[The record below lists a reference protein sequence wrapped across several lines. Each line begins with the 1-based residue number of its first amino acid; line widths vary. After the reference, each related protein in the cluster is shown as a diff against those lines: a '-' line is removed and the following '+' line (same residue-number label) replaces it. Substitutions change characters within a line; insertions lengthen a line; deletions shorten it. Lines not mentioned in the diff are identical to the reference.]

1 MRLRK
6 KINFIL
12 FFSVLV
18 CPAFGIGTSILQNE
32 TLGKFQI
39 GIALYI
45 LLFSILGYAVINYKL
60 TPIIKYLDSKQ
71 ENLRKTACIN
81 AKFIESFFIVFLIV
95 YNTVGLFSTY
105 ASGNNSQHNAV
116 IVFLGGLPQLFFLCI
131 SLTFTFIYYLD
142 KETSDLGVHE
152 GKGYIN
158 YKMKYLCIS
167 IIIPLAIILQLTV
180 TCITIIYSV
189 RLTIDRNIS
198 NNFQNTT
205 SIHKEKIDLFQNELI
220 ETYKK
225 QMRKIMYSNL
235 ISITMLITIFII
247 SLKVVYNPIRDVIQA
262 FNRLKNNDSGLSTS
276 IKISSKDEIGQL
288 VDNFNNFVFRLKHL
302 DELKDEFL
310 ANVSH
315 ELRTPLNSMI
325 GLTESLIDGVA
336 GEPNPKMKENLNMI
350 FSSSKRLSSLIND
363 ILDFSKLK
371 NNDIAIS
378 PKNIDLKHTADM
390 VLNILKSLT
399 STKNI
404 ELKNEISDET
414 PNAYADENRVQQIL
428 FNLLGNAIK
437 FTSEGYV
444 RISAEQKDEFIYI
457 SVEDTGIGIPKEKSM
472 DIFKSF
478 EQVDSSIERKYGGT
492 GLGLAISKQLI
503 EIHGG
508 TIWVESEPGAGSKFI
523 FTLPI
528 GQKVQNTPNDTQL
541 LSVVASEESDLIGNV
556 FEVPYEKA
564 EYRVLV
570 VDDEKVNRQVLF
582 NQLSLEHYH
591 VSLAENGIE
600 TLKILNEKKYDLIF
614 LDIMMPQM
622 SGYEV
627 CKKIREKHNLFEL
640 PVLMLT
646 AKNQP
651 KDLVAGFEAG
661 ANDYVSKPFSKKEL
675 LSRTKTL
682 LLLNHSI
689 RDILKL
695 NEEINETQSEM
706 IYTLGEAAEARSR
719 ETGYHVKRVAEYSC
733 LLAIKS
739 GFSQEEANM
748 LKLVSPMH
756 DIGKIAIPDDILNK
770 PGKLTPEE
778 FEIMKNHVE
787 IGYNMINKSNRKMLK
802 LASVIAYEHHEKYN
816 GTGYPRGLKGE
827 EISMHG
833 RISALAD
840 VFDALASDRVY
851 KKAWELDRVLELI
864 KNERGNHFDPHLVDI
879 FFDNLSEFIAI
890 KNKYIESVENDTVTI
905 VSKPKT
911 LTGQSPTV

>member
-1 MRLRK
+1 MSLRK
-6 KINFIL
+6 KINLIL
-12 FFSVLV
+12 FFSILV
-18 CPAFGIGTSILQNE
+18 CPAFGFTTSILQGESIGN
-32 TLGKFQI
+32 FQI
-39 GIALYI
+39 GVLIYI
-45 LLFSILGYAVINYKL
+45 LIFSIIGSTVINCKL

-71 ENLRKTACIN
+71 ENLKKVACN
-81 AKFIESFFIVFLIV
+81 NVKFIENFFIVFLIV
-95 YNTVGLFSTY
+95 YNTVGLFSTFLF
-105 ASGNNSQHNAV
+105 GNSSQYSAI
-116 IVFLGGLPQLFFLCI
+116 IVLLGGLPQLLFLCI
-131 SLTFTFIYYLD
+131 SLTFTFIYYFE
-142 KETSDLGVHE
+142 KETSELGVHQ

-158 YKMKYLCIS
+158 YKIKYLCIS
-167 IIIPLAIILQLTV
+167 IIIPIAIILQLT
-180 TCITIIYSV
+180 ITGLTILSSV
-189 RLTIDRNIS
+189 RLTIDRNI
-198 NNFQNTT
+198 NNSFQNVTET
-205 SIHKEKIDLFQNELI
+205 DKDKIELFQNELR
-220 ETYKK
+220 ETYAK
-225 QMRKIMYSNL
+225 QMQKIVYSNAM
-235 ISITMLITIFII
+235 SIAMLITIFII
-247 SLKVVYNPIRDVIQA
+247 SLRVVYNPIRDVILA
-262 FNRLKNNDSGLSTS
+262 FKSLTNNDSGLSTS
-276 IKISSKDEIGQL
+276 IKISSKDEIGQV
-288 VDNFNNFVFRLKHL
+288 VDNFNNFVLRLKHL
-302 DELKDEFL
+302 DKLKDEFL

-315 ELRTPLNSMI
+315 ELRTPINSMI
-325 GLTESLIDGVA
+325 GISESLIDGVA

-350 FSSSKRLSSLIND
+350 ISSSKRLSSLIND
-363 ILDFSKLK
+363 ILDYSKLK
-371 NNDIAIS
+371 SNDIAIS
-378 PKNIDLKHTADM
+378 SKNIDLKQTSEM

-404 ELKNEISDET
+404 ELKNEIPDEI
-414 PNAYADENRVQQIL
+414 PCAFADENRVQQIL

-444 RISAEQKDEFIYI
+444 KISAEQKDEWIFIFI
-457 SVEDTGIGIPKEKSM
+457 EDTGIGIPKEKCL

-492 GLGLAISKQLI
+492 GLGLAISKQLV

-508 TIWVESEPGAGSKFI
+508 TIWVDSELGVGSKFS
-523 FTLPI
+523 FTLPA
-528 GQKVQNTPNDTQL
+528 GQKIQNTSYETQL
-541 LSVVASEESDLIGNV
+541 LTAAVSEESDVISNV

-570 VDDEKVNRQVLF
+570 VDDEKLNRQVLF
-582 NQLSLEHYH
+582 NHFSLEHYH

-600 TLKILNEKKYDLIF
+600 ALENLNEREYDLVF
-614 LDIMMPQM
+614 LDIMMPKM

-627 CKKIREKHNLFEL
+627 CKKIREKYNLFEL

-661 ANDYVSKPFSKKEL
+661 ANDYVNKPFDKKEL

-719 ETGYHVKRVAEYSC
+719 ETGYHVKRVAEYSY

-756 DIGKIAIPDDILNK
+756 DIGKIAISDEILNK
-770 PGKLTPEE
+770 PGKLTPQE
-778 FEIMKNHVE
+778 FEIIKTHVE
-787 IGYNMINKSNRKMLK
+787 IGYNLINKSNRKMLK

-827 EISMHG
+827 EISIYG
-833 RISALAD
+833 RILALAD

-851 KKAWELDRVLELI
+851 KKAWEMDRILELI

-879 FFDNLSEFIAI
+879 FFENLSEFIEI
-890 KNKYIESVENDTVTI
+890 KNKYIESSKNESVTI
-905 VSKPKT
+905 
-911 LTGQSPTV
+911 G

>member
-1 MRLRK
+1 MTLRK
-6 KINFIL
+6 KVNFIL
-12 FFSVLV
+12 FFSILV
-18 CPAFGIGTSILQNE
+18 CPAFGFTTSILQGE
-32 TLGKFQI
+32 SI
-39 GIALYI
+39 GNFTIGVLIYI
-45 LLFSILGYAVINYKL
+45 LVFSVMGCAVINCKL
-60 TPIIKYLDSKQ
+60 THIIKYLDSKQ
-71 ENLRKTACIN
+71 ENLKKVACN
-81 AKFIESFFIVFLIV
+81 NVKFIENFFIVFLIV
-95 YNTVGLFSTY
+95 YNTVGLFSPFL
-105 ASGNNSQHNAV
+105 SGNTSQYSAI
-116 IVFLGGLPQLFFLCI
+116 IVLLGGLPQLFFLCI
-131 SLTFTFIYYLD
+131 SLTFTFIYYFE
-142 KETSDLGVHE
+142 KETSELGVHP

-158 YKMKYLCIS
+158 YKMKYLSIA

-180 TCITIIYSV
+180 TGITIIYSV
-189 RLTIDRNIS
+189 RLTIDRNIN

-205 SIHKEKIDLFQNELI
+205 YTYKEKVDLFQNELN

-225 QMRKIMYSNL
+225 QMEKIVYSNL
-235 ISITMLITIFII
+235 MSIAMLITIFII
-247 SLKVVYNPIRDVIQA
+247 SLRVVYNPIKDVILA
-262 FNRLKNNDSGLSTS
+262 FKSLSNNDSGLSTS
-276 IKISSKDEIGQL
+276 IKISSKDEIGQV
-288 VDNFNNFVFRLKHL
+288 VDNFNNFVLRLKQL
-302 DELKDEFL
+302 DKLKDDFL

-315 ELRTPLNSMI
+315 ELRTPINSII
-325 GLTESLIDGVA
+325 GLTESLVDGVA
-336 GEPNPKMKENLNMI
+336 GEPNPEMKENLNMI
-350 FSSSKRLSSLIND
+350 ISSSKRLSSLIND

-371 NNDIAIS
+371 SNDIAIS
-378 PKNIDLKHTADM
+378 SKNIDLKQTSDM

-404 ELKNEISDET
+404 ELKNEIPDEI
-414 PNAYADENRVQQIL
+414 PCAFADENRVQQIL
-428 FNLLGNAIK
+428 FNILGNAIK

-444 RISAEQKDEFIYI
+444 KISAEQKDAWILI
-457 SVEDTGIGIPKEKSM
+457 IIEDTGIGIPKEKCL

-492 GLGLAISKQLI
+492 GLGLAISKQLV

-508 TIWVESEPGAGSKFI
+508 TIWVESELGAGSKFS
-523 FTLPI
+523 FTLPA
-528 GQKVQNTPNDTQL
+528 GQKIQNTSYETQL
-541 LSVVASEESDLIGNV
+541 LTAVSSEESDVISNV

-582 NQLSLEHYH
+582 NQFSLEHYH

-600 TLKILNEKKYDLIF
+600 ALEILNEREYDLVF
-614 LDIMMPQM
+614 LDIMMPKM

-627 CKKIREKHNLFEL
+627 CKKIREKYNLFEL

-661 ANDYVSKPFSKKEL
+661 ANDYVNKPFDKKEL

-689 RDILKL
+689 RDILML

-719 ETGYHVKRVAEYSC
+719 ETGYHVKRVAEYSY

-756 DIGKIAIPDDILNK
+756 DIGKIAIADEILNK

-778 FEIMKNHVE
+778 FEIIKSHVE
-787 IGYNMINKSNRKMLK
+787 IGYNLINKSNRKMLK

-827 EISMHG
+827 EISIYG
-833 RISALAD
+833 RILALAD

-851 KKAWELDRVLELI
+851 KKAWEMDRILELI

-879 FFDNLSEFIAI
+879 FFENLSEFIEI
-890 KNKYIESVENDTVTI
+890 KNKYTESIKNELGTI
-905 VSKPKT
+905 D
-911 LTGQSPTV
+911 

>member
-1 MRLRK
+1 
-6 KINFIL
+6 
-12 FFSVLV
+12 
-18 CPAFGIGTSILQNE
+18 
-32 TLGKFQI
+32 
-39 GIALYI
+39 
-45 LLFSILGYAVINYKL
+45 
-60 TPIIKYLDSKQ
+60 
-71 ENLRKTACIN
+71 
-81 AKFIESFFIVFLIV
+81 
-95 YNTVGLFSTY
+95 
-105 ASGNNSQHNAV
+105 
-116 IVFLGGLPQLFFLCI
+116 
-131 SLTFTFIYYLD
+131 
-142 KETSDLGVHE
+142 
-152 GKGYIN
+152 
-158 YKMKYLCIS
+158 
-167 IIIPLAIILQLTV
+167 LA
-180 TCITIIYSV
+180 
-189 RLTIDRNIS
+189 
-198 NNFQNTT
+198 
-205 SIHKEKIDLFQNELI
+205 
-220 ETYKK
+220 
-225 QMRKIMYSNL
+225 
-235 ISITMLITIFII
+235 
-247 SLKVVYNPIRDVIQA
+247 
-262 FNRLKNNDSGLSTS
+262 
-276 IKISSKDEIGQL
+276 
-288 VDNFNNFVFRLKHL
+288 
-302 DELKDEFL
+302 
-310 ANVSH
+310 
-315 ELRTPLNSMI
+315 
-325 GLTESLIDGVA
+325 DGVA

-350 FSSSKRLSSLIND
+350 ISSSKRLSSLIND

-371 NNDIAIS
+371 SNDIAIS
-378 PKNIDLKHTADM
+378 SKNIDLKQTSEM

-404 ELKNEISDET
+404 ELKNEISDEI
-414 PNAYADENRVQQIL
+414 PCAFADENRVQQIL

-437 FTSEGYV
+437 FTSEGYIK
-444 RISAEQKDEFIYI
+444 ISAEQKDEWILI
-457 SVEDTGIGIPKEKSM
+457 IIEDTGIGIPKEKCL

-478 EQVDSSIERKYGGT
+478 EQVDSSIERRYGGT

-508 TIWVESEPGAGSKFI
+508 KIWVESELGAGSKFS
-523 FTLPI
+523 FTLPA
-528 GQKVQNTPNDTQL
+528 GQKFQDTPRETQL
-541 LSVVASEESDLIGNV
+541 LTGLVSEESDVISNV

-582 NQLSLEHYH
+582 NHLSLEHYH

-600 TLKILNEKKYDLIF
+600 ALENLNEREYDLIF
-614 LDIMMPQM
+614 LDIMMPKM

-627 CKKIREKHNLFEL
+627 CKKIREKYNLFEL

-661 ANDYVSKPFSKKEL
+661 ANDYVNKPFDKKEL

-719 ETGYHVKRVAEYSC
+719 ETGYHVKRVAEYSY

-756 DIGKIAIPDDILNK
+756 DIGKIAIADEILNK
-770 PGKLTPEE
+770 PGKLTPQE
-778 FEIMKNHVE
+778 FEIIKSHVE
-787 IGYNMINKSNRKMLK
+787 IGYNLINKSNRKLLK

-827 EISMHG
+827 EISIYG
-833 RISALAD
+833 RILALAD

-851 KKAWELDRVLELI
+851 KKAWEMDRILELI

-879 FFDNLSEFIAI
+879 FFENLSEFIEI
-890 KNKYIESVENDTVTI
+890 KNKYTESIKNESVTI
-905 VSKPKT
+905 
-911 LTGQSPTV
+911 G

>member
-1 MRLRK
+1 MSLRK

-18 CPAFGIGTSILQNE
+18 CPAFGFSTSILQGESIGNI
-32 TLGKFQI
+32 QI
-39 GIALYI
+39 GVFIYI
-45 LLFSILGYAVINYKL
+45 LVFSMLGSTVINYKL

-71 ENLRKTACIN
+71 ENLKKVACN
-81 AKFIESFFIVFLIV
+81 NVKFIENFFIIFLIV
-95 YNTVGLFSTY
+95 YNTVGLFSTFL
-105 ASGNNSQHNAV
+105 SGNKSQYSA
-116 IVFLGGLPQLFFLCI
+116 IVVLLGGLPQLFFLCI
-131 SLTFTFIYYLD
+131 SLTLTFMYYFEKD
-142 KETSDLGVHE
+142 TSELGVHQ

-158 YKMKYLCIS
+158 YKMKYLSIS
-167 IIIPLAIILQLTV
+167 IIIPMAIILQLT
-180 TCITIIYSV
+180 ITGFTILSSV
-189 RLTIDRNIS
+189 RLTIDRNIK
-198 NNFQNTT
+198 NNFQNMTET
-205 SIHKEKIDLFQNELI
+205 DKDKIELLQNELR
-220 ETYKK
+220 ETYARQMKK
-225 QMRKIMYSNL
+225 IVYSNL
-235 ISITMLITIFII
+235 MSIAMLITVFII
-247 SLKVVYNPIRDVIQA
+247 SLRVVYNPIRDVIVA
-262 FNRLKNNDSGLSTS
+262 FKSLTNNDSGLSTS
-276 IKISSKDEIGQL
+276 IKISSKDEIGQV
-288 VDNFNNFVFRLKHL
+288 VDNFNNFVLRLKQL
-302 DELKDEFL
+302 DKLKDEFL

-315 ELRTPLNSMI
+315 ELRTPLNSII
-325 GLTESLIDGVA
+325 GLTESLVDGVA

-350 FSSSKRLSSLIND
+350 ISSSKRLSSLIND

-371 NNDIAIS
+371 SNDIAIS
-378 PKNIDLKHTADM
+378 SKNIDLKQTSEM

-404 ELKNEISDET
+404 ELKNEIPDEV
-414 PNAYADENRVQQIL
+414 PCAFADENRVQQIL

-444 RISAEQKDEFIYI
+444 KISAEQKDEWIFIFI
-457 SVEDTGIGIPKEKSM
+457 EDTGIGIPKEKCL

-492 GLGLAISKQLI
+492 GLGLAISKQLV

-508 TIWVESEPGAGSKFI
+508 TIWVESELGAGSKFS
-523 FTLPI
+523 FTLPA
-528 GQKVQNTPNDTQL
+528 GQKIQNTSHETQL
-541 LSVVASEESDLIGNV
+541 LTAVSCEESDVISSV

-582 NQLSLEHYH
+582 NHFSLEHYH
-591 VSLAENGIE
+591 VSLAENGVE
-600 TLKILNEKKYDLIF
+600 ALEILNEMEYDLVF
-614 LDIMMPQM
+614 LDIMMPKM

-627 CKKIREKHNLFEL
+627 CKKIREKYNLFEL

-661 ANDYVSKPFSKKEL
+661 ANDYVNKPFDKKEL

-719 ETGYHVKRVAEYSC
+719 ETGYHVKRVAEYSY

-756 DIGKIAIPDDILNK
+756 DIGKIAIADEILNK
-770 PGKLTPEE
+770 PGKLTPQE
-778 FEIMKNHVE
+778 FEIIKSHVE
-787 IGYNMINKSNRKMLK
+787 IGYNLINKSNRKMLK

-827 EISMHG
+827 EISIYG
-833 RISALAD
+833 RILALAD

-851 KKAWELDRVLELI
+851 KKAWEMDRILELI

-879 FFDNLSEFIAI
+879 FFENLSEFIEI
-890 KNKYIESVENDTVTI
+890 KNKYTESIKNESVTI
-905 VSKPKT
+905 D
-911 LTGQSPTV
+911 

>member
-1 MRLRK
+1 MSLRK

-18 CPAFGIGTSILQNE
+18 CPAFGIGTSILQGE
-32 TLGKFQI
+32 SLGKFQI
-39 GIALYI
+39 GIVIYI
-45 LLFSILGYAVINYKL
+45 LLFSLLGHAVINYKL

-71 ENLRKTACIN
+71 ENLRKVACN
-81 AKFIESFFIVFLIV
+81 NVKFIENFFIIFLIV
-95 YNTVGLFSTY
+95 YNIVGLCSTFL
-105 ASGNNSQHNAV
+105 SGNKSQYNV
-116 IVFLGGLPQLFFLCI
+116 IIVLVGGLPQLFFLCI
-131 SLTFTFIYYLD
+131 SLTFTFIYYFE
-142 KETSDLGVHE
+142 KETSELGVHQ

-167 IIIPLAIILQLTV
+167 IIIPLAIILQLTI

-189 RLTIDRNIS
+189 RLTIDRNIN

-205 SIHKEKIDLFQNELI
+205 YTYKEKIDLFQNELR
-220 ETYKK
+220 ETYAK
-225 QMRKIMYSNL
+225 QMQKIVYSNVM
-235 ISITMLITIFII
+235 SIAMLIIIFII
-247 SLKVVYNPIRDVIQA
+247 SLRVVYNPIRDVILA
-262 FNRLKNNDSGLSTS
+262 FKSLTNNDRGLSTS
-276 IKISSKDEIGQL
+276 IKISSKDEIGQV
-288 VDNFNNFVFRLKHL
+288 VDNFNKFVLRLKQL

-315 ELRTPLNSMI
+315 ELRTPLNSII
-325 GLTESLIDGVA
+325 GLTESLVDGVA
-336 GEPNPKMKENLNMI
+336 GEPNPKMKYNLSI
-350 FSSSKRLSSLIND
+350 IISSGKRLSSLIND

-371 NNDIAIS
+371 SNDLAIS
-378 PKNIDLKHTADM
+378 SKNIDLKKTSEM

-404 ELKNEISDET
+404 ELKNEIPDEI
-414 PNAYADENRVQQIL
+414 PCAFADENRVQQIL

-437 FTSEGYV
+437 FTSEGYIK
-444 RISAEQKDEFIYI
+444 ISAEQKDEWILI
-457 SVEDTGIGIPKEKSM
+457 IIEDTGIGIPKEKCL
-472 DIFKSF
+472 DVFKYF

-492 GLGLAISKQLI
+492 GLGLAISKQLV

-508 TIWVESEPGAGSKFI
+508 TIWVESELGAGSKFS
-523 FTLPI
+523 FTLPA
-528 GQKVQNTPNDTQL
+528 GQKIQNPSFETQL
-541 LSVVASEESDLIGNV
+541 LTAVGSEESDVISNV
-556 FEVPYEKA
+556 FEVPYEEA

-582 NQLSLEHYH
+582 NHFSLEHYH

-600 TLKILNEKKYDLIF
+600 ALENLNEREYDLVF
-614 LDIMMPQM
+614 LDIMMPKM

-627 CKKIREKHNLFEL
+627 CKKIREKYNLFEL

-661 ANDYVSKPFSKKEL
+661 ANDYVNKPFDKKEL

-682 LLLNHSI
+682 LLLKHSI

-719 ETGYHVKRVAEYSC
+719 ETGYHVKRVAEYSY

-756 DIGKIAIPDDILNK
+756 DIGKIAIPDEILNK
-770 PGKLTPEE
+770 PGKLTPQEY
-778 FEIMKNHVE
+778 EIIKNHVE
-787 IGYNMINKSNRKMLK
+787 IGYNMINKSNRKILK
-802 LASVIAYEHHEKYN
+802 LASVIAYEHHEKYD

-827 EISMHG
+827 EISIYG
-833 RISALAD
+833 RILALAD

-851 KKAWELDRVLELI
+851 KKAWEMDRILELI
-864 KNERGNHFDPHLVDI
+864 KNERGKHFDPHLVDI
-879 FFDNLSEFIAI
+879 FFENLSEFIEI
-890 KNKYIESVENDTVTI
+890 KNKYVDSINNESVTI
-905 VSKPKT
+905 D
-911 LTGQSPTV
+911 

>member
-1 MRLRK
+1 MSLRK

-18 CPAFGIGTSILQNE
+18 CPAFGIATSILQGE
-32 TLGKFQI
+32 SSGKFQI
-39 GIALYI
+39 GIAIYI
-45 LLFSILGYAVINYKL
+45 LLFSIMGYAVINYKL

-71 ENLRKTACIN
+71 ENLRKTACNN
-81 AKFIESFFIVFLIV
+81 AKFIENFFIAFLIM
-95 YNTVGLFSTY
+95 YNIVGLFSTY
-105 ASGNNSQHNAV
+105 TSGNKSHYNAI
-116 IVFLGGLPQLFFLCI
+116 IVLLGGLPQLFFLCI
-131 SLTFTFIYYLD
+131 SLAFTFMYYLE
-142 KETSDLGVHE
+142 KETSELGVHQ

-167 IIIPLAIILQLTV
+167 IIIPLAIILQLTI
-180 TCITIIYSV
+180 TCITTVYSV
-189 RLTIDRNIS
+189 RSTIDRNIN

-205 SIHKEKIDLFQNELI
+205 STYNEKIDLFQNELI
-220 ETYKK
+220 ETYKE

-235 ISITMLITIFII
+235 MSITMLITIFII
-247 SLKVVYNPIRDVIQA
+247 SLKVVYNPIRDIIRA
-262 FNRLKNNDSGLSTS
+262 FKSLKNNDNGLSTS

-288 VDNFNNFVFRLKHL
+288 VDNFNSFVFRLKQL

-336 GEPNPKMKENLNMI
+336 GEPNPEMKQNLNMI

-378 PKNIDLKHTADM
+378 SKNVNLKQISDM

-399 STKNI
+399 SANNI
-404 ELKNEISDET
+404 ELKNEISDEI
-414 PNAYADENRVQQIL
+414 PCAYADENRVQQIL

-444 RISAEQKDEFIYI
+444 KISAEQKDEWIYI
-457 SVEDTGIGIPKEKSM
+457 SIEDTGIGIPKEKCL
-472 DIFKSF
+472 DVFKSF
-478 EQVDSSIERKYGGT
+478 EQLDSSIERKYGGT
-492 GLGLAISKQLI
+492 GLGLAISKQLV

-523 FTLPI
+523 FSLPV
-528 GQKVQNTPNDTQL
+528 GQKVQNTPNETQFIA
-541 LSVVASEESDLIGNV
+541 VAASEESDLISNI

-600 TLKILNEKKYDLIF
+600 TLDILNEREYDLIF
-614 LDIMMPQM
+614 LDIMMPKM

-627 CKKIREKHNLFEL
+627 CKRIREKHNLFEL

-661 ANDYVSKPFSKKEL
+661 ANDYVNKPFNKKEL
-675 LSRTKTL
+675 LSRTRTL

-706 IYTLGEAAEARSR
+706 IYTLGEAAEVRSR
-719 ETGYHVKRVAEYSC
+719 ETGYHVKRVAEYSY

-739 GFSQEEANM
+739 GFSQEDANM

-756 DIGKIAIPDDILNK
+756 DIGKIAIPDEILNK
-770 PGKLTPEE
+770 PGKLTPQE
-778 FEIMKNHVE
+778 FEIIKNHVE
-787 IGYNMINKSNRKMLK
+787 IGYNLINKSNRKMLK
-802 LASVIAYEHHEKYN
+802 LASIIAYEHHEKYN

-827 EISMHG
+827 EISIYG
-833 RISALAD
+833 RILALAD

-851 KKAWELDRVLELI
+851 KKAWEMDRVLELI
-864 KNERGNHFDPHLVDI
+864 KNERGNHFDPHLVDV
-879 FFDNLSEFIAI
+879 FFENLSEFIEI
-890 KNKYIESVENDTVTI
+890 KNKYAESIESDHVAI
-905 VSKPKT
+905 A
-911 LTGQSPTV
+911 

>member
-1 MRLRK
+1 MSLRK
-6 KINFIL
+6 KVNLIL
-12 FFSVLV
+12 SFSILV
-18 CPAFGIGTSILQNE
+18 CPSFGFSTSVLQGESIGNI
-32 TLGKFQI
+32 QI
-39 GIALYI
+39 GVFIYI
-45 LLFSILGYAVINYKL
+45 LVFSILGSTVINYKL

-71 ENLRKTACIN
+71 ENLKKVACN
-81 AKFIESFFIVFLIV
+81 NVKFIENFFIVFLMV
-95 YNTVGLFSTY
+95 YNTVGLFSTFL
-105 ASGNNSQHNAV
+105 SGSTSQHSAITV
-116 IVFLGGLPQLFFLCI
+116 LLGGLPQLFFLCI
-131 SLTFTFIYYLD
+131 SLTFTFIYYFE
-142 KETSDLGVHE
+142 KETSELGVHQ

-158 YKMKYLCIS
+158 YKIKYLSIS
-167 IIIPLAIILQLTV
+167 IIIPLTIIIQLT
-180 TCITIIYSV
+180 ITGFTILSSV
-189 RLTIDRNIS
+189 RSTIDRNID
-198 NNFQNTT
+198 NVYQNITET
-205 SIHKEKIDLFQNELI
+205 DKEKIELFQNELSK
-220 ETYKK
+220 TYAK
-225 QMRKIMYSNL
+225 QMQKITYFNVM
-235 ISITMLITIFII
+235 SIAMLIIIFII
-247 SLKVVYNPIRDVIQA
+247 SLKVVYNPIRDVILA
-262 FNRLKNNDSGLSTS
+262 FKSLKNNDSGLSTS
-276 IKISSKDEIGQL
+276 IKISSKDEIGQV
-288 VDNFNNFVFRLKHL
+288 VDNFNNFVLRMKQL

-315 ELRTPLNSMI
+315 ELRTPLNSII
-325 GLTESLIDGVA
+325 GLTESLVDGVA

-350 FSSSKRLSSLIND
+350 ISSSKRLSSLIND

-371 NNDIAIS
+371 SNDIAIS
-378 PKNIDLKHTADM
+378 SKNIDLKQTTEM

-404 ELKNEISDET
+404 ELKNEIPDDI
-414 PNAYADENRVQQIL
+414 PCAFADENRVQQIL

-444 RISAEQKDEFIYI
+444 KIGAEQKDERIIIFI
-457 SVEDTGIGIPKEKSM
+457 EDTGIGIPKEKCL

-492 GLGLAISKQLI
+492 GLGLAISKQLV

-508 TIWVESEPGAGSKFI
+508 TIWVDSKLGAGSKFS
-523 FTLPI
+523 FTLPV
-528 GQKVQNTPNDTQL
+528 GQRLQGTPHETQVSTEL
-541 LSVVASEESDLIGNV
+541 ASEESDVISNV

-570 VDDEKVNRQVLF
+570 VDDEKLNRQVLF
-582 NQLSLEHYH
+582 NHLSLEHYH

-600 TLKILNEKKYDLIF
+600 ALEVLNEREYDLVF
-614 LDIMMPQM
+614 LDIMMPKM

-627 CKKIREKHNLFEL
+627 CKKIREKFNLFEL

-651 KDLVAGFEAG
+651 KDLVTGFEAG
-661 ANDYVSKPFSKKEL
+661 ANDYVNKPFDKKEL

-719 ETGYHVKRVAEYSC
+719 ETGYHVKRVAEYSY

-739 GFSQEEANM
+739 GLSQEEANM

-756 DIGKIAIPDDILNK
+756 DIGKIAIPDEILNK
-770 PGKLTPEE
+770 PGKLTPQE
-778 FEIMKNHVE
+778 FEIIKKHVE
-787 IGYNMINKSNRKMLK
+787 IGYNLINKSNRRMLK

-816 GTGYPRGLKGE
+816 GSGYPRGLKGE
-827 EISMHG
+827 EISIYG
-833 RISALAD
+833 RILALAD

-851 KKAWELDRVLELI
+851 KKAWEMDRIIELV

-879 FFDNLSEFIAI
+879 FFENLSEIIEI
-890 KNKYIESVENDTVTI
+890 KNKYTESIKNESGTI
-905 VSKPKT
+905 VSA
-911 LTGQSPTV
+911 LL

>member
-1 MRLRK
+1 MG
-6 KINFIL
+6 
-12 FFSVLV
+12 
-18 CPAFGIGTSILQNE
+18 C
-32 TLGKFQI
+32 
-39 GIALYI
+39 
-45 LLFSILGYAVINYKL
+45 AVINCKL
-60 TPIIKYLDSKQ
+60 THIIKYLDSKQ
-71 ENLRKTACIN
+71 ENLKKVACN
-81 AKFIESFFIVFLIV
+81 NVKFIENFFIVFLIV
-95 YNTVGLFSTY
+95 YNTVGLFSPFL
-105 ASGNNSQHNAV
+105 SGNTSQYSAI
-116 IVFLGGLPQLFFLCI
+116 IVLLGGLPQLFFLCI
-131 SLTFTFIYYLD
+131 SLTFTFIYYFE
-142 KETSDLGVHE
+142 KETSELGVHP

-158 YKMKYLCIS
+158 YKMKYLSIA
-167 IIIPLAIILQLTV
+167 IIIPLAIILQLTI
-180 TCITIIYSV
+180 TGITIIYSV
-189 RLTIDRNIS
+189 RLTIDRNIN

-205 SIHKEKIDLFQNELI
+205 YTYKEKVDLFQNELN

-225 QMRKIMYSNL
+225 QMEKIVYSNL
-235 ISITMLITIFII
+235 MSIAMLITIFII
-247 SLKVVYNPIRDVIQA
+247 SLRVVYNPIKDVILA
-262 FNRLKNNDSGLSTS
+262 FKSLSNNDSGLSTS
-276 IKISSKDEIGQL
+276 IKISSKDEIGQV
-288 VDNFNNFVFRLKHL
+288 VDNFNNFVLRLKQL
-302 DELKDEFL
+302 DKLKDDFL

-315 ELRTPLNSMI
+315 ELRTPINSII
-325 GLTESLIDGVA
+325 GLTESLVDGVA
-336 GEPNPKMKENLNMI
+336 GEPNPEMKENLNMI
-350 FSSSKRLSSLIND
+350 ISSSKRLSSLIND

-371 NNDIAIS
+371 SNDIAIS
-378 PKNIDLKHTADM
+378 SKNIDLKKTSDM

-404 ELKNEISDET
+404 ELKNEIPDEI
-414 PNAYADENRVQQIL
+414 PCAFADENRVQQIL
-428 FNLLGNAIK
+428 FNILGNAIK

-444 RISAEQKDEFIYI
+444 KISAEQKDAWILI
-457 SVEDTGIGIPKEKSM
+457 IIEDTGIGIPKEKCL

-492 GLGLAISKQLI
+492 GLGLAISKQLV

-508 TIWVESEPGAGSKFI
+508 TIWVESELGAGSKFS
-523 FTLPI
+523 FTLPA
-528 GQKVQNTPNDTQL
+528 GQKIQNTSYETQL
-541 LSVVASEESDLIGNV
+541 LTAVSSEESDVISNV

-582 NQLSLEHYH
+582 NQFSLEHYH

-600 TLKILNEKKYDLIF
+600 ALEILNEREYDLVF
-614 LDIMMPQM
+614 LDIMMPKM

-627 CKKIREKHNLFEL
+627 CKKIREKYNLFEL

-661 ANDYVSKPFSKKEL
+661 ANDYVNKPFDKKEL

-689 RDILKL
+689 RDILML

-719 ETGYHVKRVAEYSC
+719 ETGYHVKRVAEYSY

-756 DIGKIAIPDDILNK
+756 DIGKIAIADEILNK

-778 FEIMKNHVE
+778 FEIIKSHVE
-787 IGYNMINKSNRKMLK
+787 IGYNLINKSNRKMLK

-827 EISMHG
+827 EISIYG
-833 RISALAD
+833 RILALAD

-851 KKAWELDRVLELI
+851 KKAWEMDRILELI

-879 FFDNLSEFIAI
+879 FFENLSEFIEI
-890 KNKYIESVENDTVTI
+890 KNKYTESIKNELGTI
-905 VSKPKT
+905 D
-911 LTGQSPTV
+911 